1 MSETISVITSLYLI
15 GECEVSP
22 VPLSL
27 NTLGA
32 KIYYTPKFKRKAGRA
47 TGIYPRTSRVP
58 RFPVYP
64 RARERLAGATGLHP
78 TTSRVPRFPSHSRAK
93 EMPPLGATGAYQIT
107 AQSLR
112 YNKKFKHH

>member
-1 MSETISVITSLYLI
+1 MSGTISVINSLYLI

-22 VPLSL
+22 VPLTE

-47 TGIYPRTSRVP
+47 TGIYPRTTRVP

-78 TTSRVPRFPSHSRAK
+78 
-93 EMPPLGATGAYQIT
+93 MLLGCQDFLVTQE
-107 AQSLR
+107 Q
-112 YNKKFKHH
+112 KKCHH